1 MKRMGLILNVFRVKD
16 LRVEISEY
24 LKWDNQSKE
33 VVSKANKILGII
45 KRNFTDKTIET
56 ILPL

>member
-1 MKRMGLILNVFRVKD
+1 MKWMGLILNVFRVKD
-16 LRVEISEY
+16 LGVEISEY
-24 LKWDNQSKE
+24 LKWDNQCKE
-33 VVSKANKILGII
+33 VVNKANKILGII